1 MFSSLRL
8 RDRDAIITENGIIFR
23 VYGYFHPLSAYVC
36 DVEYAP
42 ATVYKS
48 TVPRAFRAKGKQ
60 VYYKFYA
67 DGGLRFVQQNY
78 PQYTVLYEPLQQ
90 RLVGV
95 RQALVKRMRKPEER
109 FQRLIKKQ
117 PKDALL
123 HALRRVFSL
132 ITARSELSEKDFGVF
147 GSLLH
152 GFYHPNF
159 SDLDLIVYGRDKLKE
174 LRETLEEFY
183 REKASPLR
191 NEFETKEAIK
201 TKHWRFL
208 NYSLDEYLWHQRR
221 KTIYALFEDEKTE
234 RIIEVEFEPAKDWRE
249 IYNEYSSNTRVVKKG
264 WIKAVARIT
273 DDCDAPFTPSIY
285 QIEPIKVLEGIGVE
299 NLKRILSYVE
309 EFRMQANKDEE
320 VYVEGNLEQVI
331 NPTETFQQIT
341 LTYGPRYYEQVL
353 KVLRT

>member
-1 MFSSLRL
+1 MFSSLKL
-8 RDRDAIITENGIIFR
+8 RDRDAIITENNLIFR
-23 VYGYFHPLSAYVC
+23 VYGYFHPPSAYIC

-67 DGGLRFVQQNY
+67 DEGLRFVQQNY

-95 RQALVKRMRKPEER
+95 RQALVKRTRKPEEGFR
-109 FQRLIKKQ
+109 RLIKKQ
-117 PKDALL
+117 PKDTLL

-132 ITARSELSEKDFGVF
+132 ITTRSELSEKDFGVF

-159 SDLDLIVYGRDKLKE
+159 SDLDLIVYGREKLME
-174 LRETLEEFY
+174 LRETLETFY
-183 REKASPLR
+183 QEKTSPLR

-221 KTIYALFEDEKTE
+221 KTIYTLFEDEKSD
-234 RIIEVEFEPAKDWRE
+234 RVVKVEFEPVKDWRE

-264 WIKAVARIT
+264 WIKAVARINN
-273 DDCDAPFTPSIY
+273 DCGAPFIPSIY
-285 QIEPIKVLEGIGVE
+285 QIEPVKVLEGTKVE
-299 NLKRILSYVE
+299 NLKRVLSYVE
-309 EFRMQANKDEE
+309 EFRMQAEKDEE
-320 VYVEGNLEQVI
+320 VYVEGNLEQVVG
-331 NPTETFQQIT
+331 PTKTFEQIT

-353 KVLRT
+353 KVLKR

>member
-8 RDRDAIITENGIIFR
+8 RDRDAIIAENNLIFR
-23 VYGYFHPLSAYVC
+23 VYGYFHPPSAYIC

-48 TVPRAFRAKGKQ
+48 TIPRAFRAKGKQ

-78 PQYTVLYEPLQQ
+78 SRYTVFYEPLQQ

-95 RQALVKRMRKPEER
+95 RQALVNRTRKPNES

-159 SDLDLIVYGRDKLKE
+159 SDLDLIVYGREKLRE

-183 REKASPLR
+183 REKTSPLQ
-191 NEFETKEAIK
+191 NEFETREAIK

-208 NYSLDEYLWHQRR
+208 NYSQDEYLWHQRR
-221 KTIYALFEDEKTE
+221 KTIYALFEDEKSD
-234 RIIEVEFEPAKDWRE
+234 RIIKVEFEPVKNWKE
-249 IYNEYSSNTRVVKKG
+249 IYNEYSSNTRVIKRGWVKV
-264 WIKAVARIT
+264 VARIT
-273 DDCDAPFTPSIY
+273 NDCDGPFIPSIY
-285 QIEPIKVLEGIGVE
+285 QIQPIKVLEGAQVK
-299 NLKRILSYVE
+299 NLERILSYVE
-309 EFRMQANKDEE
+309 EFRMQAKKDEE
-320 VYVEGNLEQVI
+320 VYVEGNLEQVVG
-331 NPTETFQQIT
+331 PTKTFEQIT
-341 LTYGPRYYEQVL
+341 LTYGPKYYEQVL
-353 KVLRT
+353 KVLKQ